1 MRMKS
6 HARPVDGP
14 CQDRNR
20 NVNVIAFYWGEGRN
34 TVKTLVLASC
44 LVIGSVG
51 VALAQMPPESQQIG
65 HGPPNSVAAPAM
77 ALKDLKPT
85 EPEALGL
92 VPKLTVSNSSGHA
105 IHILPTTAVAAQ
117 RAKYGL
123 GVPPAPGGGSPVNN
137 KVNNE
142 SGVLLYHA
150 GGSVMPY
157 QLVYVIFWAPA
168 HLQNGG
174 ATGFSPLYGTI
185 NYLHPAWVPDN
196 SLFDIA
202 TQYYQTIGG
211 VTSYVVNAGYF
222 AGYYVDSG
230 ALPASGCSDS
240 YTPNNCIT
248 DAQIQAEVAHAMTIN
263 GWTGGMNKIFILFTS
278 SGEGSC
284 FDSGSSSCA
293 YVQYCAYHG
302 HFSSGGQTVIYANM
316 PYANAATCQGTGT
329 EPNQDVGDIVTSAT
343 AHEMIEAATD
353 PLLDAWYDASGNE
366 IGDLCAYNYGA
377 NSWTNPAN
385 GIKASEFT
393 NGWYWEDQMMYS
405 NHTASCVPSGP

>member
-1 MRMKS
+1 
-6 HARPVDGP
+6 
-14 CQDRNR
+14 
-20 NVNVIAFYWGEGRN
+20 VIAFHWGEGRN

-77 ALKDLKPT
+77 ALKDLKPQ
-85 EPEALGL
+85 PAEALGL
-92 VPKLTVSNSSGHA
+92 VPKLTLSDSSGHA
-105 IHILPTTAVAAQ
+105 IHVLPTTAVAAQ

-137 KVNNE
+137 RVNNE
-142 SGVLLYHA
+142 SGVLVYHA

-230 ALPASGCSDS
+230 ALPASGCSDT

-293 YVQYCAYHG
+293 YTQYCAYHG

-316 PYANAATCQGTGT
+316 PYSNYSTCSSGT
-329 EPNQDVGDIVTSAT
+329 EPNGDVADVVTSAT

-353 PLLDAWYDASGNE
+353 PLLNAWFDASGNE

-385 GIKASEFT
+385 GIAASEFT

-405 NHTASCVPSGP
+405 NHSASCVPSGP